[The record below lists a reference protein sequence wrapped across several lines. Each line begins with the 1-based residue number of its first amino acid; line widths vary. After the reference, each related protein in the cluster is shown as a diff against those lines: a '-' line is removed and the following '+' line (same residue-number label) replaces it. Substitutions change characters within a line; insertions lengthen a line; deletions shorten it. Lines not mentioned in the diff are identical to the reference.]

1 MCKILIVEDEV
12 NIASFIK
19 RGLQEC
25 GYEVS
30 AAYDGEEAW
39 QLIKQE
45 RFDLFMLDIIMPK
58 IDGLQLCRMIRQ
70 NLGYSIPILMVT
82 ALGTTDD
89 IVSGLDAGADDY
101 ISKPFSFAELQARIR
116 ALLRRREGAKVN
128 QVLQCGDLTL
138 DQVSRRATRNGETI
152 DLTVKEYRLLEYFM
166 NNQGIALSRL
176 QLLREVWDKNFD
188 TNTNIVDV
196 YVNYL
201 RAKIDKNHDKKLIR
215 TVVGLGYMMEG

>member
-45 RFDLFMLDIIMPK
+45 RYDLFILDIIMPK
-58 IDGLQLCRMIRQ
+58 IDGLQLCKMIRQ

>member
-45 RFDLFMLDIIMPK
+45 RYDLFMLDIIMPK
-58 IDGLQLCRMIRQ
+58 IDGLQLCKMIRQ

-89 IVSGLDAGADDY
+89 IVSGLDVGADDY

-201 RAKIDKNHDKKLIR
+201 RAKIDKNHDRKLIR